1 MEQKNTRRRR
11 SPAGRRARRRMPGVA
26 GWLMLAGGFASACA
40 PLTAGPPGQR
50 VAGSGSGRKLAPD
63 VRERASRDKFG
74 RMSVLIRTTGPLSA
88 GERQALREAG
98 VTIGP
103 ISGDIVAAT
112 LRPEALGRL
121 TALRFVRYVELAKA
135 LPPPGG
141 TP

>member
-1 MEQKNTRRRR
+1 MDSTSLCRPSSQPFCSIAVRH
-11 SPAGRRARRRMPGVA
+11 
-26 GWLMLAGGFASACA
+26 
-40 PLTAGPPGQR
+40 
-50 VAGSGSGRKLAPD
+50 SGSGA
-63 VRERASRDKFG
+63 
-74 RMSVLIRTTGPLSA
+74 
-88 GERQALREAG
+88 ALGANSTILPG